1 MLFLSPTIA
10 FITTNFNVN
19 LLKGWEDAQMLLLC
33 DSKDYHH
40 KMQALRLYIVLVSS
54 NKNPFYQSRFL
65 HESPHWLSNSGQHD
79 KAKEVLSDIGRMN
92 GVHTPTNS
100 IDNIIKGDK
109 TNDHESDNEQDA
121 DVDKN
126 SAGCRTFLEIRR
138 YPRLLMHFLVISFGW

>member
-1 MLFLSPTIA
+1 
-10 FITTNFNVN
+10 
-19 LLKGWEDAQMLLLC
+19 MLLLC

-92 GVHTPTNS
+92 GDHTPTNS

-121 DVDKN
+121 EVHKTG
-126 SAGCRTFLEIRR
+126 AGCRTFLEIRR
-138 YPRLLMHFLVISFGW
+138 YPRLLMHFLVISFGWYVCGMIGSRWWYTFCSSSFFHKYHDS